1 MRIWR
6 AEPTDG
12 PQRLQRLAA
21 PLEDVKS
28 RLTGVMGEVQKH
40 FMGARDSASGAI
52 ADHPLRWS
60 VIALA
65 AGVILG
71 AALAYRRSTRAVSH
85 WR

>member
-6 AEPTDG
+6 AEPADG
-12 PQRLQRLAA
+12 PQRPQRLAA
-21 PLEDVKS
+21 PLEDIKS
-28 RLTGVMGEVQKH
+28 RLTGVIGEAHKH

-52 ADHPLRWS
+52 ADNPLRWS

-71 AALAYRRSTRAVSH
+71 AALAYRRSTRTGGH